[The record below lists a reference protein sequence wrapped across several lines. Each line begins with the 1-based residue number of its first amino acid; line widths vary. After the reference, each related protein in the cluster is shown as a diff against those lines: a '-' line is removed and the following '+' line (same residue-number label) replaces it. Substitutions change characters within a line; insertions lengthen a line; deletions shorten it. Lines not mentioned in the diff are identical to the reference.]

1 MVKVIKRNAAS
12 PPCTERSIVFV
23 RWRQFASQS
32 NALFLGIEC
41 LPPSGISILS
51 VRFCRVRGS
60 LWAPDTQTA
69 KYIET
74 LTLTLRAAM
83 RADNNL
89 HSSLSTLRRLEVFVA
104 RLQLADSLSC
114 GFTSQSTQNRSFRR
128 RFPKPISWK
137 KTKPNTTKAH
147 IGQSK

>member
-1 MVKVIKRNAAS
+1 VPASKRHLD
-12 PPCTERSIVFV
+12 FV
-23 RWRQFASQS
+23 RPLLQ
-32 NALFLGIEC
+32 
-41 LPPSGISILS
+41 
-51 VRFCRVRGS
+51 GS

-104 RLQLADSLSC
+104 RLQLADSPSC

-128 RFPKPISWK
+128 RFPKPISWRK
-137 KTKPNTTKAH
+137 KLNLTQQKHTLANQNNNTIK
-147 IGQSK
+147 QVMSPK